1 MRPRIGVLDL
11 RVAVASTPA
20 RPHAP
25 LAGVPPLAQ
34 AARNRVSVLVEFA
47 GDPPVLV
54 TQFALCNIRQLLLAH
69 VSAVR

>member
-20 RPHAP
+20 PAP
-25 LAGVPPLAQ
+25 LAGVPPLAR
-34 AARNRVSVLVEFA
+34 AARNRVSILVEFA

-54 TQFALCNIRQLLLAH
+54 TQFAMWNIGQLLLAH
-69 VSAVR
+69 VSAV